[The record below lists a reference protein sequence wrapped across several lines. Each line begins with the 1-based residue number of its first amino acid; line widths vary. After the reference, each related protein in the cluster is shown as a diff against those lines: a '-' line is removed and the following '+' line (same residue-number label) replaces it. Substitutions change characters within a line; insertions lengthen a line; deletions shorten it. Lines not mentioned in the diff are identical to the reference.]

1 MKIRDF
7 SFRFFLINAM
17 MLLSVRR
24 GRQPAAKRGR
34 HGGRKGARAR
44 APAYGARVLRRGWI
58 FARLDE
64 ATAAEKLKWRSGALG
79 RGGARRRPSGWGG
92 QQRISGPRGRRKP
105 LKRLDSD
112 KEIQENPKAFL
123 WLFIDCL
130 GQTGV
135 ESPISLGLCR
145 AAVVAPRTRFPYGTV

>member
-1 MKIRDF
+1 MVDE
-7 SFRFFLINAM
+7 
-17 MLLSVRR
+17 
-24 GRQPAAKRGR
+24 
-34 HGGRKGARAR
+34 R
-44 APAYGARVLRRGWI
+44 APALAHRLTAHARVLRRGRI

-79 RGGARRRPSGWGG
+79 RRGGGARRRPSGWGG

-145 AAVVAPRTRFPYGTV
+145 AAVVAPRTRLPYGTV